1 MSLFNSV
8 FNSVFN
14 SRQRQSRL
22 FVLLLV
28 LHTIIGIAAV
38 ALAAPV
44 QPQGATLSTADVPTQ
59 VRTDANLP
67 DEDVGVRNAFRRWT
81 LENVTRLKDFTEEV
95 NIAYFIQVSE
105 SNLLL
110 VPRLLMRLYHPLN
123 LYIIHFDRK
132 IPTSSVLPL
141 MRQFTRN
148 STYAHNDNVR
158 IMEREMITY
167 RGVTMILNNLDAIQQ
182 LLTLSTSWEYFI
194 NLSGSDY
201 PLVSP
206 VMQRRLLAL
215 PFVRDRHAN
224 FFTIS
229 PINRWHSAEEF
240 RFRKVAIDQGLAGDD
255 VPLEDS
261 HLRILTTDSPLR
273 GRLRFAYARGEAWM
287 ILTRSACK
295 FMVQNAL
302 ARKLLLT
309 FANSQDPSEHY
320 YVSLFWNHPVLNATV
335 VPHSLRTVYWNLN
348 GRPSGQHPYV
358 IDSLFNSRS
367 ANESFPI
374 WDLLRS
380 SPHFFAR
387 KFSIPDSR
395 VLDLV
400 DDNLNGL
407 GHNVNQSAISA
418 SLLRVE
424 RHLHW
429 IFGLMPSPSPSPL
442 P

>member
-1 MSLFNSV
+1 MHFPFPHSAPVPRTLHHRITST
-8 FNSVFN
+8 
-14 SRQRQSRL
+14 
-22 FVLLLV
+22 VLV
-28 LHTIIGIAAV
+28 HIIIGITVV
-38 ALAAPV
+38 AIATPV
-44 QPQGATLSTADVPTQ
+44 TSTNTRTSATLLSFRAA
-59 VRTDANLP
+59 RNSNEWE
-67 DEDVGVRNAFRRWT
+67 EDVGVRNSSRRWT
-81 LENVTRLKDFTEEV
+81 LKNITRIKDVTDQV

-105 SNLLL
+105 SNLPL
-110 VPRLLMRLYHPLN
+110 VPRLLLRLYHPQN
-123 LYIIHFDRK
+123 QYILHFDRK
-132 IPTSSVLPL
+132 IPTSLVLP
-141 MRQFTRN
+141 MVRQFTRN
-148 STYAHNDNVR
+148 STYIANKNVR
-158 IMEREMITY
+158 IMDREMITY
-167 RGVTMILNNLDAIQQ
+167 RGVTMILNTLDAIQQ
-182 LLTLSTSWEYFI
+182 LLSQSSSWEYFI

-215 PFVRDRHAN
+215 PFVQDRHAN
-224 FFTIS
+224 FFTVS
-229 PINRWHSAEEF
+229 PMHRWASAEEY
-240 RFRKVAIDQGLAGDD
+240 RFRKVAVDQGLAGDD

-261 HLRILTTDSPLR
+261 HLRILRSDSPLR

-295 FMVQNAL
+295 FLVQSAL

-358 IDSLFNSRS
+358 IDSLFN
-367 ANESFPI
+367 ATPI
-374 WDLLRS
+374 NDPSSIWGRLKL

-387 KFSIPDSR
+387 KFSIPDSS

-407 GHNVNQSAISA
+407 GKNINRTAVSA

-429 IFGLMPSPSPSPL
+429 IFGYMPSPSPSRSPT